1 MNFHASTGL
10 RAETTH
16 LVPAGRAREAE
27 RTLVVLGDSIT
38 YGWGLPYEL
47 SYPALLN
54 RRLNEGVAGSRRWR
68 VINAGVPGD
77 TVLCAERRYERDV
90 SRWQADVL
98 IISLGLNDAALRR
111 THVDEQRERL
121 WLGYRRPWVRW
132 GLRLDRVLS
141 YLRGKAR
148 DATQG
153 GVHGRG
159 FPEEHRAEPRVLPD
173 LYSQALADLTN
184 RAQGQGLSVYLL
196 SLPPWHGSGSRLIRR
211 RGTVATITLFAR
223 GHVRAG

>member
-1 MNFHASTGL
+1 M
-10 RAETTH
+10 RAFRGT
-16 LVPAGRAREAE
+16 PFF
-27 RTLVVLGDSIT
+27 
-38 YGWGLPYEL
+38 
-47 SYPALLN
+47 AL
-54 RRLNEGVAGSRRWR
+54 
-68 VINAGVPGD
+68 
-77 TVLCAERRYERDV
+77 RRYERDV

-98 IISLGLNDAALRR
+98 RPSSLGLNDAALRR

-159 FPEEHRAEPRVLPD
+159 FPEEHQLSRAC
-173 LYSQALADLTN
+173 SLTSI
-184 RAQGQGLSVYLL
+184 A
-196 SLPPWHGSGSRLIRR
+196 RR
-211 RGTVATITLFAR
+211 WRT
-223 GHVRAG
+223 